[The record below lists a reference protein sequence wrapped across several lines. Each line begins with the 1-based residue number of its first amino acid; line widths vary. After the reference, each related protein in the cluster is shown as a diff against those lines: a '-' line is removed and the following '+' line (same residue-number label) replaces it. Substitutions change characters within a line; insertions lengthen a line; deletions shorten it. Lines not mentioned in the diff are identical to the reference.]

1 MKKIK
6 NFAAFG
12 SVRLQ
17 LGKFEKKER
26 ERERERR
33 FFTKTPS
40 SADTVLR
47 ATSGKN
53 FISKCF

>member
-6 NFAAFG
+6 NYAAFG

-17 LGKFEKKER
+17 LGKFEKR

-47 ATSGKN
+47 ATNGKN